1 MMPAGCCGLPACVPP
16 CPVIPTRSRL
26 WRPPL
31 AIILLPPCHNCVQ
44 PQLKVWLAVC
54 RLGLRDSVVLHYLA
68 PQPARNVSCLTTHL
82 LPQVHCG
89 GASQLLGA
97 VHVLTA
103 CCESSAYDY
112 IVQLQ
117 LLPQVRGGGGCRLLV
132 VLHALTA
139 CCESPANDRIPQL
152 QLLPQ
157 VLGGGACW
165 LLVVLH
171 VLTTC
176 CESPAND
183 YVPLLQ
189 VRGCCFAAA
198 ECHPYTHCRYQLW
211 YWCSCARP
219 CLLVPQRPLSHVCTC
234 FGGVVVK

>member
-1 MMPAGCCGLPACVPP
+1 MDAHTVRDRCHPRCASCVMHARCCGLPAYVPP
-16 CPVIPTRSRL
+16 CLVAPTHSRL

-54 RLGLRDSVVLHYLA
+54 RLVLRDSVVLHYLA
-68 PQPARNVSCLTTHL
+68 PQPARNVSCLTTH
-82 LPQVHCG
+82 
-89 GASQLLGA
+89 
-97 VHVLTA
+97 
-103 CCESSAYDY
+103 
-112 IVQLQ
+112 
-117 LLPQVRGGGGCRLLV
+117 
-132 VLHALTA
+132 
-139 CCESPANDRIPQL
+139 
-152 QLLPQ
+152 LLPQ

-219 CLLVPQRPLSHVCTC
+219 CLLVPQRPLSHVCIC